1 MTRAV
6 IKLKRIYEEPASN
19 DGLRV
24 LVDRLWPRG
33 VLKERAQLDAW
44 LKELAPSTELRQWFN
59 HDPEK
64 WLEFKKRYRQE
75 LKDSQVLEE
84 LQEMIKQNK
93 VITLLFAAKDEA
105 HNEAVV
111 LKEIL

>member
-1 MTRAV
+1 MVKKAT
-6 IKLKRIYEEPASN
+6 L
-19 DGLRV
+19 
-24 LVDRLWPRG
+24 
-33 VLKERAQLDAW
+33 
-44 LKELAPSTELRQWFN
+44 STELRQWFN

-75 LKDSQVLEE
+75 KDSQVLEE